1 MLAVLAVHTAVAL
14 ACAAAS
20 SASPAELAK
29 SGTSSGAL
37 RSSFCSLDGM
47 RIERC
52 TKPLVQHR
60 FGVGTDARSRKTGS
74 EARCMCVRAP
84 YTG

>member
-1 MLAVLAVHTAVAL
+1 MVAVLAVHTAVAM
-14 ACAAAS
+14 ARDAAS
-20 SASPAELAK
+20 SASHHQLAK
-29 SGTSSGAL
+29 SDASSGAL
-37 RSSFCSLDGM
+37 RSSFCSLDGTG
-47 RIERC
+47 IERC